1 MCGSCMSSS
10 QGASQDLNAKPF
22 GGTNDG
28 SMGDAGV
35 AIRSNTKFDG
45 ANSTDQKFEGEA
57 PDMNVGAAQAQYSG
71 RQ

>member
-22 GGTNDG
+22 GGINDG

-35 AIRSNTKFDG
+35 AMRTNTKFDG
-45 ANSTDQKFEGEA
+45 VNSTNQKFEGST
-57 PDMNVGAAQAQYSG
+57 PDKNVGAAQAQYSG